1 MHSPFSAPPA
11 SSGKSGV
18 GCAVFVFDCEVVFV
32 FEREVAFEFKVE
44 LAMWLMGGVVVGST
58 SAMGVGEETKM

>member
-1 MHSPFSAPPA
+1 VVF
-11 SSGKSGV
+11 V
-18 GCAVFVFDCEVVFV
+18 LEFEAVFVFDCEVVFV